1 MPELLKKELKIMAST
16 GFNEKYGGI
25 EATLY
30 IKLALEVLGKHPVDM
45 LVFEETDGIQEI
57 RSAGYFLDGR
67 ETSEKNNYGLD
78 ETTVLRSNKSLPTDK
93 FWFKIDDHEDFFV
106 GTFLFPSE
114 Y

>member
-1 MPELLKKELKIMAST
+1 MPELLNKELKMHASA

-25 EATLY
+25 EAMLY
-30 IKLALEVLGKHPVDM
+30 IKLALEVLQKHPVDM
-45 LVFEETDGIQEI
+45 LVFEETDGIQTI

-67 ETSEKNNYGLD
+67 ETSEENNYGLD
-78 ETTVLRSNKSLPTDK
+78 EETVLWSDESLPTDK